1 MTLFGG
7 VLAAN
12 AGLNTLIFHHARAA
26 VGKADVLIAGDS
38 HLQKALDPRR
48 FVSAEN
54 TCQPAEPYVV
64 TYWKLRYLFQRQAP
78 RVLLLGFSHHHISAF
93 NDRKFWDAQWATE
106 MFHRVYPIQDFK
118 EVKDLRVDCGE
129 FFKIYFNRMC
139 LYPRTDHFGFLGG
152 YCPAEGTYLGNI
164 QAAIDRH
171 FYFQGQPLGVSEKA
185 LRYLDAIVALCRRHG
200 VEPVLVG
207 SPVHPDYYARI
218 PPAFKAHFEAD
229 KKRLGGQGVRVLDF
243 TATAWAD
250 DFYLDGDH
258 LNQKGAARFTDLV
271 IDFLGAARGEKTG
284 TFFYFA
290 QARI

>member
-1 MTLFGG
+1 MILFGG

-12 AGLNTLIFHHARAA
+12 AGLNTLIFHHARPAA
-26 VGKADVLIAGDS
+26 GSAEVLIAGDS
-38 HLQKALDPRR
+38 HPQKALDPGR

-54 TCQPAEPYVV
+54 ICQPAEPYIV
-64 TYWKLRYLFQRQAP
+64 TYWKLEYLFERQAP
-78 RVLLLGFSHHHISAF
+78 RWLLLGFSHHHISAF
-93 NDRKFWDAQWATE
+93 NDRKFWDAQWAAE

-118 EVKDLRVDCGE
+118 ELKGVRVDYGE

-139 LYPRTDHFGFLGG
+139 LYPRTDHFDFLGR

-171 FYFQGQPLGVSEKA
+171 FYSQGQPLGVSETA

-218 PPAFKAHFEAD
+218 PSTFKTRFAD
-229 KKRLGGQGVRVLDF
+229 EKERLGGKGVRVLDF
-243 TATAWAD
+243 TAAAWAN
-250 DFYLDGDH
+250 DFFLDGDH
-258 LNQKGAARFTDLV
+258 LNQKGAARLTDLV
-271 IDFLGAARGEKTG
+271 IEFLDDAA
-284 TFFYFA
+284 A
-290 QARI
+290 W